1 MFPLPPLGPE
11 QRGLVDA
18 VSALS
23 RERFAARA
31 ARYDSA
37 AAFPVENYA
46 DLHQAGLLGLVV
58 PREYGG
64 RGADP
69 LTYAVCLLEIARG
82 CGATALTFN
91 MHSNVLT
98 FIDALGTPAQ
108 KRHYF
113 GEVVE
118 RGRLFASIT
127 SEPESSFRDKFVLQ
141 TVFRPAEGGYHVSG
155 LKHFCSLGDAADY
168 YFLSGIREGSR
179 TAREGLLS
187 AVINRGDPGV
197 KVEGTWNAMGMRGT
211 ISHSIRYETFVG
223 ADQVIGGPAGLLDID
238 LSGFA
243 LGYAATY
250 LGIGEAAFDFILEF
264 ARTKTFKP
272 SPLPLS
278 HHPLTQ
284 RTLAEMG
291 TAIRAARLLLWEAA
305 QLKASGDR
313 AAATLAVNQAKYLGA
328 ETGARVTTEA
338 IRLAGGR
345 GILRELP
352 LERWHR
358 DSMAGPV
365 MPPSNDRCLETVG
378 KALCGLEARSLE
390 FE

>member
-23 RERFAARA
+23 RERFAGRA

-37 AAFPVENYA
+37 AAFPTENYA

-168 YFLSGIREGSR
+168 YFLSGVLEGSAS
-179 TAREGLLS
+179 ARDGLLS

-223 ADQVIGGPAGLLDID
+223 ADQVIGGRPGSWTSISPA
-238 LSGFA
+238 SPWA
-243 LGYAATY
+243 MPRPTSAS
-250 LGIGEAAFDFILEF
+250 
-264 ARTKTFKP
+264 AR
-272 SPLPLS
+272 
-278 HHPLTQ
+278 
-284 RTLAEMG
+284 
-291 TAIRAARLLLWEAA
+291 
-305 QLKASGDR
+305 
-313 AAATLAVNQAKYLGA
+313 
-328 ETGARVTTEA
+328 
-338 IRLAGGR
+338 
-345 GILRELP
+345 
-352 LERWHR
+352 
-358 DSMAGPV
+358 
-365 MPPSNDRCLETVG
+365 PPSTSSSSSRAPRPSSRPRCRSRTIRSPS
-378 KALCGLEARSLE
+378 ARSPRWE
-390 FE
+390 RPSGPRACSSGRRRRSRPPATAPPPPWR